1 MNRSLTTT
9 SLRSHTAVASGYLH
23 KLAHNGTPFAG
34 WHQRYYVLYSDGV
47 LRSYKSSRSRNSHR
61 IIHVGRKCLRVRFG
75 SDTRNDECCRWP
87 KGGPRSRCFS
97 IINSDR
103 EYHFYCDSEREFASW
118 RESLQHTLVKLGS
131 AHSSYVERRGS
142 KMNRIADWLNSG
154 SDEES
159 QNSSTAATP
168 ASRKKGR
175 PWIEGKGSQKWD
187 KWEKYGYDAM
197 GTALPTDPDEMAVS
211 ECEEESEEREPH
223 RETPRML
230 KKTVLDTCSHDL
242 EEMGSLSE
250 LTCRAT
256 IEKEC
261 VETSTRHK
269 NRQTLQQVS
278 LNGRMCVSMPAY
290 SAGNITSAVGGRNKF
305 NCS

>member
-23 KLAHNGTPFAG
+23 KLTHNGTPFAG
-34 WHQRYYVLYSDGV
+34 WHQRYYVLYSDGL
-47 LRSYKSSRSRNSHR
+47 LRSYKSFRSRNSHR
-61 IIHVGRKCLRVRFG
+61 IIHVGRKCLRIRFG

-87 KGGPRSRCFS
+87 KGRPRSRCFS

-103 EYHFYCDSEREFASW
+103 EYHFYCDSEREFVSW
-118 RESLQHTLVKLGS
+118 RENLQHILGKLGS

-142 KMNRIADWLNSG
+142 KMNRIADWLNRG

-159 QNSSTAATP
+159 QNSSNAATP
-168 ASRKKGR
+168 TSRKKGS
-175 PWIEGKGSQKWD
+175 PWMEGKGSQKWD
-187 KWEKYGYDAM
+187 KKERVGYDAM
-197 GTALPTDPDEMAVS
+197 GTALPTDPDETAVYS
-211 ECEEESEEREPH
+211 ECEEESDHEEREPH
-223 RETPRML
+223 TGVLHML
-230 KKTVLDTCSHDL
+230 KNTVLDDDL

-250 LTCRAT
+250 LMITHRAT
-256 IEKEC
+256 VEREC

-269 NRQTLQQVS
+269 NQHVS
-278 LNGRMCVSMPAY
+278 LNGRMCVSMPGY
-290 SAGNITSAVGGRNKF
+290 CTGKITSAVGGRNKF